1 MTFGNIGLALA
12 LGLGMAAATL
22 GSVAQAGDHREASKA
37 HRRAAAGMQAVAVS
51 PKAGDPAH
59 GWRYFSDARAIRA
72 VVISPNGEYFYSRG
86 EGLQLVFRPTTAG

>member
-12 LGLGMAAATL
+12 LGPGMAAATL

-51 PKAGDPAH
+51 PKAGDPAR
-59 GWRYFSDARAIRA
+59 GWRHFSDARATRA
-72 VVISPNGEYFYSRG
+72 VVISPNGEYFHSRV
-86 EGLQLVFRPTTAG
+86 EGLQLVFEPTAAG

>member
-12 LGLGMAAATL
+12 LGPGMAAATL

-59 GWRYFSDARAIRA
+59 GWRHFSDARATRADGCRLSLPSIRPWPA
-72 VVISPNGEYFYSRG
+72 SGS
-86 EGLQLVFRPTTAG
+86 LS